1 MDIFT
6 EQLVKRQASGKTT
19 ALKALIGAG
28 AAAVCLISVYLMLLG
43 FAIALFIILGACY
56 GAYFLMSN
64 LDVEYE
70 YIVTNGEIDIDKI
83 IAQRT
88 RKRLLTA
95 KASTFE
101 RFGKLA
107 DAPAAES
114 GVTTIQA
121 EGTSANVTE
130 AYYADLPHP
139 AFGNVRLIFSPEEK
153 VIEALRP
160 YFSRNLRV
168 EYDRK
173 YGN

>member
-6 EQLVKRQASGKTT
+6 EQLVKRPSSGKTV
-19 ALKALIGAG
+19 ALKALIGV
-28 AAAVCLISVYLMLLG
+28 AAAVLCLISVYLMLLG
-43 FAIALFIILGACY
+43 FAIALFIILGVCY
-56 GAYFLMSN
+56 CAYVLMSN
-64 LDVEYE
+64 FEVEYE

-95 KASTFE
+95 KASAFE

-107 DAPAAES
+107 DAPAIEA
-114 GVTTIQA
+114 GTTTIQA
-121 EGTSANVTE
+121 EGTGANVTE

-139 AFGNVRLIFSPEEK
+139 ALGNVRLIFSPEEK

-168 EYDRK
+168 EFDRK
-173 YGN
+173 YGK